1 MHHAGFQNEFFWWL
15 TAPFRRP
22 SKNTSRGGQ
31 KCIMQVSNI
40 ILKKGNMYLERE
52 IMKEQLSSGSVRW

>member
-40 ILKKGNMYLERE
+40 ILKKRQHVFGKRNYERT
-52 IMKEQLSSGSVRW
+52 IIVW

>member
-1 MHHAGFQNEFFWWL
+1 MHHAGFQNELFWWL
-15 TAPFRRP
+15 TAPFRRS

-40 ILKKGNMYLERE
+40 ILKRQHVFGKRNYERT
-52 IMKEQLSSGSVRW
+52 IIVG